1 MFIHECQ
8 IFRAGFFPAA
18 FLAVLLILSTSCGQS
33 LESHLTQGEEF
44 LQKRRFQEAEMQFRA
59 AADIDETLAAAHWG
73 LARAHEAQ
81 GDFLETVQELKR
93 VSELAPDNLDAKS
106 KLGNYYLLFTP
117 PQIQEAEKVL
127 QDILKRDGKFIEGH
141 ILKAS
146 ILSAQKKPENEVVAV
161 LSHAISLDNKRTES
175 YLALARYYMKI
186 ARQNE
191 AEATIKTAIA
201 ANEKRALG
209 YLELGRFLTYANRHE
224 EAEAPFLK
232 AIEVEPKDIES
243 REAIASY
250 YLGRRQ
256 VEKAEKAYQ
265 ELVRIQENSAE
276 SRMDL
281 ANFYTLVD
289 RDDDAIKVYQG
300 ILGEQTDYARA
311 RYKLAETY
319 LKREEFDKVSAEIE
333 KLLSV
338 NDTDA
343 EALLIRARLRLQ
355 ENKTEEAIADL
366 EEVLKK
372 QPSLQNALFYM
383 TQARLSLGQVDQARA
398 FIGDL
403 ERFHPKYRRT
413 SLLKIQAAFLAD
425 EPQMALQESNKL
437 INSVSRSFATDAN
450 NAQELEDLR
459 VRGIT
464 SRGFAHLRLGNI
476 EEAEKDLTEVARL
489 SPNSAGAKINLAQL
503 YVAKSDIGK
512 ALELYQE
519 ALRIEPKSFDA
530 LSGTVSM
537 LTRQK
542 DFTGAAAK
550 VDAAIKAAGQNKDLL
565 PALLYIKSDI
575 YTAQGNTAGA
585 EAELKKAIEL
595 DAEYLPAY
603 SAYASL
609 LFAKNQS
616 GAALEQ
622 YKKIVEKKPSA
633 SIYTLMGMIE
643 DANGKFDAAEAHYR
657 KALELSPGT
666 AIAANNLAWMIADQ
680 NRGNLDEAMR
690 LAQETA
696 DKNQNVA
703 GFYDTLGWV
712 NFKKGFHPRA
722 IESFKKAVALDEA
735 DARRTGKAANAGYRL
750 RLGMALAANGDKDSG
765 KREVATAL
773 KSGAD
778 TLNNKEMKDA
788 RSVLQGS

>member
-8 IFRAGFFPAA
+8 VFRAGFIQTA
-18 FLAVLLILSTSCGQS
+18 LIIGLLILSTSCGQS

-59 AADIDETLAAAHWG
+59 AVDIDETSSKAHWG
-73 LARAHEAQ
+73 LARSHEAQ

-127 QDILKRDGKFIEGH
+127 QDILKRNGKFIEGH

-146 ILSAQKKPENEVVAV
+146 ILSAQKKPENEILAV
-161 LSHAISLDNKRTES
+161 LNHAISLDKKRTES

-186 ARQNE
+186 AKNDE
-191 AEATIKTAIA
+191 AEAAIKTAIS
-201 ANEKRALG
+201 ANERRALG
-209 YLELGRFLTYANRHE
+209 YLEYGRFLTYAKRHD
-224 EAEAPFLK
+224 EAEAPFMR
-232 AIEVEPKDIES
+232 AIEVEPKNIEA
-243 REAIASY
+243 RQAIATY
-250 YLGRRQ
+250 YLVRRRI
-256 VEKAEKAYQ
+256 ENAELAYK
-265 ELVRIQENSAE
+265 ELIKIQENSAE

-281 ANFYTLVD
+281 ANFYTLVN
-289 RDDDAIKVYQG
+289 RDDDAIKVYQT
-300 ILGEQTDYARA
+300 ILSEQTDYARA

-319 LKREEFDKVSAEIE
+319 LRREEFDKVNAEIE
-333 KLLSV
+333 ILLSV

-343 EALLIRARLRLQ
+343 EALMLRARLKLQ
-355 ENKTEEAIADL
+355 ENKTEEAVADL

-383 TQARLSLGQVDQARA
+383 AQARLALGQVDQARA

-413 SLLKIQAAFLAD
+413 NLLRIQAAFLAD
-425 EPQMALQESNKL
+425 EPQIALQESNKL
-437 INSVSRSFATDAN
+437 INLVSRSFASDAN
-450 NAQELEDLR
+450 NSQELEELR

-464 SRGFAHLRLGNI
+464 SRGFANLRLGNI
-476 EEAEKDLTEVARL
+476 EEAAKDLAEVARL
-489 SPNSAGAKINLAQL
+489 SPNSAGAKINLAQI
-503 YVAKSDIGK
+503 YVAKNEGAR
-512 ALELYQE
+512 ALELYE
-519 ALRIEPKSFDA
+519 DALRIEANNFDA

-542 DFTGAAAK
+542 DFAGAASR
-550 VDAAIKAAGQNKDLL
+550 VDTAIKAAGQNKEIL
-565 PALLYIKSDI
+565 PALFYIKSDI
-575 YTAQGNTAGA
+575 FTAQGNLNAA
-585 EAELKKAIEL
+585 EAELRKAIEL

-609 LFAKNQS
+609 LIAKNQS

-633 SIYTLMGMIE
+633 SIFTLMGMIE
-643 DANGKFDAAEAHYR
+643 DANGKFDAAEANYR
-657 KALELSPGT
+657 KALEISPGT
-666 AIAANNLAWMIADQ
+666 AIAANNLAWLIADQ

-696 DKNQNVA
+696 DKNQRVP

-712 NFKKGFHPRA
+712 NYKKGFHPRA

-735 DARRTGKAANAGYRL
+735 DAMKTGKPVNAGYRL

-773 KSGAD
+773 RSGAD
-778 TLNNKEMKDA
+778 TLNNKEIRDA
-788 RSVLQGS
+788 KTVLRGS